1 MCTPLGPSRLRV
13 AGFPSDEMTEID
25 TWIAGCKVRAFDWID
40 GKSIYMNVRYYAPGQ
55 SLERAPAKERSV
67 LIEKT
72 PENEDR
78 IRTHLHSVVDG
89 IVKGAY

>member
-1 MCTPLGPSRLRV
+1 MAFANRRKVVKAC
-13 AGFPSDEMTEID
+13 
-25 TWIAGCKVRAFDWID
+25 IARKRDWD
-40 GKSIYMNVRYYAPGQ
+40 YMNVRYYAPGQ

>member
-13 AGFPSDEMTEID
+13 VGFPSAEMTEID